1 MDKESTHSLQ
11 VLTHSPTHS
20 LTYSLTHLL
29 THYSDVTLGFI
40 GELVL
45 SGPCALAITKE
56 MDAKSNILTPISTL
70 NKILL
75 RRQRLLEVGYFAI
88 VFLQSRIR
96 KFIAKRKVR
105 KMLMLRF
112 QKVEPKYKE
121 MYYYDSKLGRRL
133 QNLPRMIRS
142 ERPGSPTTIERRIR
156 GEDKKKDDRLN
167 RFNSLFKTS
176 HNFFDVEEELVER
189 SKHLYTLKD
198 MLTSTM
204 MALTDAK
211 RAGKQEVFDA
221 EGIPLIVGKFES
233 VILGLTGPAPS
244 MRELGL
250 SYVLS
255 HVESSFHDEQVV
267 EKPEQKQET
276 KKKGGT
282 KGGKIEKVEKKS
294 KEKVT
299 AMEDKLNS
307 DVMKELNLIN
317 ERLKVLEQV
326 RIDCL
331 KCDTPDEVI
340 DKLLLCDD
348 MHPSILSAIH
358 ICEDEHLI
366 WNEDINYVPDLNT
379 TRVVVVKEGDCAPPA
394 VPPKRTHTDATSV
407 GHSQVLPMGIALKL
421 IPENVAPQ
429 HNFRLFFYNTELVA
443 ITAISPWAFYQDVFE
458 HRDFIAKQLKMFS
471 TTTPI
476 KDLIRTMTM
485 RAKEAKFFVSE
496 VPEEEEDAATRAKK
510 HKVLYNSCR
519 QAAVRKTGEK
529 VGGCIPSYVPPAD
542 VIYGSDAYLP
552 DLATVK
558 LTDEDVLR
566 LHHNYKFLAKNE
578 TWKKRLKIAQTNM
591 MKSKKG
597 ILSEDDDVAPPP
609 IKAIRSMTMPD
620 IDDMCGAE
628 LYKLFSIEVPQC
640 PAGPKAVK
648 RSSVYEYVENVKK
661 AVVTTITSAASRLA
675 LPVNSD
681 NNYQIIIPNTVES
694 YDLAVIEVAVD
705 ISSQIETEV
714 TNTVDIKQQ
723 IGASSSGMEFGK
735 LQATGGAPAAVGVKK
750 KSNTKLVGPN
760 TICCKLYQT
769 VGVFPSNTDRPPHN
783 LDLGLFEWSTFQTIQ
798 KNAVKNNTSDE
809 YISTDATKLIPA
821 KNQRDWSQPN
831 PLNGIISQAFT
842 LQSGRG
848 NFEMRLLG
856 EKPAKTYL
864 EEELPPKVKKWIN
877 FY

>member
-1 MDKESTHSLQ
+1 
-11 VLTHSPTHS
+11 
-20 LTYSLTHLL
+20 
-29 THYSDVTLGFI
+29 
-40 GELVL
+40 
-45 SGPCALAITKE
+45 
-56 MDAKSNILTPISTL
+56 
-70 NKILL
+70 
-75 RRQRLLEVGYFAI
+75 
-88 VFLQSRIR
+88 
-96 KFIAKRKVR
+96 
-105 KMLMLRF
+105 
-112 QKVEPKYKE
+112 
-121 MYYYDSKLGRRL
+121 
-133 QNLPRMIRS
+133 
-142 ERPGSPTTIERRIR
+142 
-156 GEDKKKDDRLN
+156 
-167 RFNSLFKTS
+167 
-176 HNFFDVEEELVER
+176 
-189 SKHLYTLKD
+189 
-198 MLTSTM
+198 
-204 MALTDAK
+204 
-211 RAGKQEVFDA
+211 
-221 EGIPLIVGKFES
+221 
-233 VILGLTGPAPS
+233 
-244 MRELGL
+244 
-250 SYVLS
+250 
-255 HVESSFHDEQVV
+255 
-267 EKPEQKQET
+267 
-276 KKKGGT
+276 
-282 KGGKIEKVEKKS
+282 
-294 KEKVT
+294 
-299 AMEDKLNS
+299 
-307 DVMKELNLIN
+307 
-317 ERLKVLEQV
+317 
-326 RIDCL
+326 
-331 KCDTPDEVI
+331 
-340 DKLLLCDD
+340 
-348 MHPSILSAIH
+348 
-358 ICEDEHLI
+358 
-366 WNEDINYVPDLNT
+366 
-379 TRVVVVKEGDCAPPA
+379 
-394 VPPKRTHTDATSV
+394 
-407 GHSQVLPMGIALKL
+407 
-421 IPENVAPQ
+421 
-429 HNFRLFFYNTELVA
+429 
-443 ITAISPWAFYQDVFE
+443 
-458 HRDFIAKQLKMFS
+458 
-471 TTTPI
+471 
-476 KDLIRTMTM
+476 
-485 RAKEAKFFVSE
+485 
-496 VPEEEEDAATRAKK
+496 
-510 HKVLYNSCR
+510 
-519 QAAVRKTGEK
+519 
-529 VGGCIPSYVPPAD
+529 
-542 VIYGSDAYLP
+542 
-552 DLATVK
+552 
-558 LTDEDVLR
+558 
-566 LHHNYKFLAKNE
+566 
-578 TWKKRLKIAQTNM
+578 M

-856 EKPAKTYL
+856 EKPPKTYL